1 MTLQTLNQYGHDFQ
15 VKVLSSLL
23 THKEFLVN
31 IHDIISEEYFENSAH
46 KWAIKEIL
54 RYYDKYHTTP
64 SMDTLKVELQKL
76 DNEVLQIACKEQLKI
91 AYVSS
96 DEDLEYVKEE
106 FTNFCKNQQLK
117 RALMTSVDL
126 LKAGDFDGIRSL
138 VDNALKA
145 GNDKNV
151 GHEYVKDIEER
162 YRESSRNV
170 IPTPWDKINN
180 LLQGGLGN
188 GDFGL
193 IFGNPGGGKS
203 WSLVSLGGIAVRM
216 GYNVLH
222 YTLELGEEY
231 VGKRYDAFFTK
242 IDVRNL
248 EANKE
253 KVEEIVPQLPG
264 RLIIKEYPTGRAT
277 ISTIESHIA
286 KCTGMGIKPD
296 LVIIDYVD
304 LLSSRRTNRERK
316 DEIDD
321 IYQST
326 KGLAKQLNIP
336 IWSVSQVNRAG
347 AKDDVIEGD
356 KAAGSYDKLMIT
368 DFCMSLSRKKEDK
381 VNNTARLHIMK
392 NRYGM
397 DGLTYSAKADTSTG
411 HFEVHG
417 EYNAN
422 MDEESTW
429 APSTKSNSYD
439 TDVDSQHKKLMHSK
453 LNEVKDEVFG
463 FDKV

>member
-1 MTLQTLNQYGHDFQ
+1 MTLKTLQQYGHDFQ

-23 THKEFLVN
+23 THKDFLVN

-46 KWAIKEIL
+46 KWAIKEVL
-54 RYYDKYHTTP
+54 NYYEKYHTTP
-64 SMDTLKVELQKL
+64 SLETLKIELQKV
-76 DNEVLQIACKEQLKI
+76 DNEVLQIGIKEQLKI
-91 AYVSS
+91 AYISS
-96 DEDLEYVKEE
+96 DEDLNFVQDE
-106 FTNFCKNQQLK
+106 FTNFCRNQQLK

-126 LKAGDFDGIRSL
+126 LKAGDFDGIRFL

-145 GNDKNV
+145 GQDKNI
-151 GHEYVKDIEER
+151 GHEYIKDIEDR
-162 YRESSRNV
+162 YRSSSRNV

-203 WSLVSLGGIAVRM
+203 WSLVSLGGFAVRM
-216 GYNVLH
+216 GYTVMH

-242 IDVRNL
+242 IDVRDL
-248 EANKE
+248 DTNKQ

-264 RLIIKEYPTGRAT
+264 KLIIKEYPPSRAT
-277 ISTIESHIA
+277 ISTIESHIS
-286 KCTGMGIKPD
+286 KCTSIGFKPD

-304 LLSSRRTNRERK
+304 LLSSRKTNRERK

-326 KGLAKQLNIP
+326 KGLAKQLDIP

-397 DGLTYSAKADTSTG
+397 DGLTFSAKADTSTG

-422 MDEESTW
+422 MEEESTW
-429 APSTKSNSYD
+429 APSTRSNSYD
-439 TDVDSQHKKLMHSK
+439 DVNSQHKKMMHSK
-453 LNEVKDEVFG
+453 LNEVKNEVFG